1 MKIAL
6 TFLLSI
12 AVTIGISQTTA
23 AHYAT
28 SQPEQSVLYFPYKN
42 VIELSLPAGLD
53 SIYFKHSKC
62 IDVQLLDSIHASIIV
77 KSVQYEV
84 ELAVY
89 GMKENRTLLI
99 SNTSFRIFEIPAPFL
114 YLGNVLLNGENKNLD
129 DSIFLNEVFFLK
141 YTYDIPLSSMF
152 KLRYCKIRIG
162 EQTYSTGMFL
172 SKEILQALKKT
183 KKGTQIIFEKVGY
196 SDGTGLTKY
205 IYPNFI
211 HYKVSEAGELR

>member
-6 TFLLSI
+6 TLLFSFI
-12 AVTIGISQTTA
+12 ITAVVSQTRV

-62 IDVQLLDSIHASIIV
+62 IDVQLLDSVHAKVIV
-77 KSVQYEV
+77 KSFQYQA

-89 GMKENRTLLI
+89 GMKENQSSLI
-99 SNTSFRIFEIPAPFL
+99 CTTNFRIFEIPVPFL
-114 YLGNVLLNGENKNLD
+114 YFGNVLLNGENKNLD
-129 DSIFLNEVFFLK
+129 DSLFLNKRFFLR
-141 YTYDIPLSSMF
+141 YTKDTPLTGSF
-152 KLRYCKIRIG
+152 KFRYSEIRIG
-162 EQTYSTGMFL
+162 EQTYSSSTFL
-172 SKEILQALKKT
+172 SKEILDVLIKA

-211 HYKVSEAGELR
+211 HYKVSEAGELK